1 MIIITQLDVIVRWG
15 LFLGQRSFIS
25 GQAICFRGKE
35 MIDLLLKDACVI
47 TTAPCA
53 TARDR

>member
-1 MIIITQLDVIVRWG
+1 VIIITQLDVIVRWG